1 VTASVPTRF
10 PLSRLNPMPRCRLM
24 VAGVAALLLHL
35 TVLAVLLFVPGRA
48 LRDDDASQ
56 PVMVTLVTEP
66 PVAQVPAVAAPLAEP
81 PPVEAQPEPPP
92 PIAVPPPEPP
102 PVEAQPETAPA
113 LDIPPPPPEAPP
125 APDIPPPP
133 PAAIPAPDTSPPRVP
148 KPIAK
153 TPRPRLAVPAH
164 PVAPPPSAIQ
174 AEPRPP
180 ASAAPLA
187 EPTSAVPRADI
198 IGPYRNSL
206 AAHVQTYQRYPA
218 LARTRREEGLVVLHV
233 TIQRDGQIA
242 AMSIEHG
249 SGSEALDREAL
260 ATLKR
265 ADPLPPIPAGVPGA
279 TIDLEFPLRFHLE

>member
-1 VTASVPTRF
+1 
-10 PLSRLNPMPRCRLM
+10 M

-66 PVAQVPAVAAPLAEP
+66 PMAQVPPVAAPLAEP
-81 PPVEAQPEPPP
+81 PP
-92 PIAVPPPEPP
+92 
-102 PVEAQPETAPA
+102 PETAPA
-113 LDIPPPPPEAPP
+113 LDNPPPPPEAPP
-125 APDIPPPP
+125 TPDVPPPP
-133 PAAIPAPDTSPPRVP
+133 PAPDTSPPRVP
-148 KPIAK
+148 APIAK
-153 TPRPRLAVPAH
+153 PKTPLLRLTVPAH
-164 PVAPPPSAIQ
+164 PVAPPSSATP

-180 ASAAPLA
+180 ASAA
-187 EPTSAVPRADI
+187 PRADI

-233 TIQRDGQIA
+233 IIQRDGQIA

-249 SGSEALDREAL
+249 SGSEVLDREAL